1 MVPSPC
7 YMVHSSFMGICH
19 HLFPRFTG
27 GGYFGSF
34 QFRAI
39 TNSAAAST
47 LISVLWVNMW
57 ACFCVYLAGEML
69 S

>member
-1 MVPSPC
+1 MASSPC

-19 HLFPRFTG
+19 HLFSHSTS

-34 QFRAI
+34 QFGAI
-39 TNSAAAST
+39 THSAATSM
-47 LISVLWVNMW
+47 LISVLWVNMS
-57 ACFCVYLAGEML
+57 ARFCVYLVVKML